1 MTLKEQVFEY
11 IQKYGPQT
19 NADLVKKF
27 KVKAAS
33 LRRTCGELAQAGK
46 IAPMPSKEARLWGIS
61 VDARAEKGT
70 RAEAGARKETPPEDL
85 ATGLRVKKKAPV
97 DEAGKKFM
105 PKPTPHKKRAEEDK
119 PVDVKDWRMTDFTF

>member
-1 MTLKEQVFEY
+1 VTLKEQVFEY

-61 VDARAEKGT
+61 VDARAK
-70 RAEAGARKETPPEDL
+70 PPEDA
-85 ATGLRVKKKAPV
+85 ATGPRSTRRAPPV
-97 DEAGKKFM
+97 SEKYVGR
-105 PKPTPHKKRAEEDK
+105 PSPTPVEKREDK

>member
-1 MTLKEQVFEY
+1 MTLKDKVFEH
-11 IQKYGPQT
+11 IQKHGPQT

-46 IAPMPSKEARLWGIS
+46 ITPMPTEGARLWGIS
-61 VDARAEKGT
+61 VDARAEVSNTK
-70 RAEAGARKETPPEDL
+70 TPPEDL

-105 PKPTPHKKRAEEDK
+105 PKPTPHKKREEEEK

>member
-1 MTLKEQVFEY
+1 M
-11 IQKYGPQT
+11 
-19 NADLVKKF
+19 
-27 KVKAAS
+27 
-33 LRRTCGELAQAGK
+33 
-46 IAPMPSKEARLWGIS
+46 
-61 VDARAEKGT
+61 
-70 RAEAGARKETPPEDL
+70 